1 MSGKRDIILCSARK
15 GSDVGAPKGNDIL
28 QVITRGPRENHQIEE
43 ELHPQALV
51 YRNLWLEAEAPM
63 CALSMEF

>member
-1 MSGKRDIILCSARK
+1 MFITCSGFKSLHYLY
-15 GSDVGAPKGNDIL
+15 NL